1 MQTIQAHVSARI
13 LNKADRLFTN
23 RLSQVFVELLQ
34 NARRAGASLVSVT
47 TNPGA
52 TAGTTRIT
60 FTDNGS
66 GVDDF
71 NKLLY
76 LGESGWDEA
85 VERAEDP
92 AGMGLFALLHSGVT
106 VSSRGKTATITT
118 DAFLGKEPVKVRDQV
133 TPDPET
139 GTTLAFLRE
148 ETETGI
154 KETLQRVVRYGPVDV
169 LFNGVLL
176 GRQDFL
182 AGAAHIKEVDGVR
195 IGVFLGDSAPWET
208 LNFHGNVIRVN
219 LSERDLGK
227 VVRSPTHNTPL
238 NITARVDIVSTT
250 SLHLKLPDRTD
261 LVYDQAFN
269 VLRRQVRK
277 TLLEYLATVDEH
289 IAPFSVYKEA
299 LELGIF
305 LKPAVPYLQPFFV
318 SAQDSNSG
326 LEPFDGDRG
335 AYLARVYE
343 AAECALVT
351 LDDDTS
357 ETASFTFD
365 LGSRGRQL
373 PEGLVA
379 VRKERG
385 FEGYA
390 WYDSMARCHNFKMT
404 IDGKPAEDAGPISD
418 LTVVDSIQLSFDLER
433 SGAAPEQIVWDLP
446 FAGWSQDSQDEA
458 ILFITHDSEWAKTCS
473 PFQPFS
479 LIDAAQHLAFNSS
492 DDCEADSVETQQEY
506 FWRGYEKSIVDTLGG
521 AIAAA
526 RLALSR
532 ALDWDLTTALDRAS
546 LSEVRLVRKE
556 NGKWEAEIPDATQNP
571 T

>member
-34 NARRAGASLVSVT
+34 NARRAGASLVSVA
-47 TNPGA
+47 TNPGTA
-52 TAGTTRIT
+52 AGTTRIT

-71 NKLLY
+71 SKLLY

-118 DAFLGKEPVKVRDQV
+118 EAFLGKEPVQVHDQD

-148 ETETGI
+148 ETEPGI

-169 LFNGVLL
+169 LFNGVVL

-208 LNFHGNVIRVN
+208 VNFHGNAIRIN
-219 LSERDLGK
+219 LLERDLGK
-227 VVRSPTHNTPL
+227 IVLSPTLNTPL

-269 VLRRQVRK
+269 VLRRQVRRA
-277 TLLEYLATVDEH
+277 LLEYLATVDEH
-289 IAPFSVYKEA
+289 IAPFPVYKEA

-318 SAQDSNSG
+318 SAQDSNSEQ
-326 LEPFDGDRG
+326 EPFDGDQC
-335 AYLARVYE
+335 AYHPRVYE

-351 LDDDTS
+351 LDNDTC

-365 LGSRGRQL
+365 LGSRDRQL
-373 PEGLVA
+373 PGSLVP
-379 VRKERG
+379 VRLERG
-385 FEGYA
+385 FEGYD
-390 WYDSMARCHNFKMT
+390 WYDSMARFHNFKLT
-404 IDGKPAEDAGPISD
+404 IDGKPAVDAAPISD
-418 LTVVDSIQLSFDLER
+418 LTVVGSIQLSFDLER
-433 SGAAPEQIVWDLP
+433 SGAAPEQIVWNLP

-458 ILFITHDSEWAKTCS
+458 ILFITRDSEWAKTGS
-473 PFQPFS
+473 PYQPFS
-479 LIDAAQHLAFNSS
+479 LIDAAQHLAFYPS
-492 DDCEADSVETQQEY
+492 DDPDADSVETQQEY

-521 AIAAA
+521 SIAAV

-532 ALDWDLTTALDRAS
+532 ALDWDLTTALDRAN

-556 NGKWEAEIPDATQNP
+556 NGKWEAEIPNAA
-571 T
+571 

>member
-1 MQTIQAHVSARI
+1 
-13 LNKADRLFTN
+13 
-23 RLSQVFVELLQ
+23 
-34 NARRAGASLVSVT
+34 
-47 TNPGA
+47 
-52 TAGTTRIT
+52 
-60 FTDNGS
+60 
-66 GVDDF
+66 
-71 NKLLY
+71 
-76 LGESGWDEA
+76 
-85 VERAEDP
+85 
-92 AGMGLFALLHSGVT
+92 MGLFALLHSGVT
-106 VSSRGKTATITT
+106 VSSRGRTATITT
-118 DAFLGKEPVKVRDQV
+118 DAFLGKEPAQVHDQG
-133 TPDPET
+133 TPNPET
-139 GTTLAFLRE
+139 GTTLVFIRE

-169 LFNGVLL
+169 LFNGVVL

-219 LSERDLGK
+219 LLERDLGK
-227 VVRSPTHNTPL
+227 VVLSPTHNTPL

-269 VLRRQVRK
+269 VMRRQVRRA
-277 TLLEYLATVDEH
+277 LLEYLATVDEH

-326 LEPFDGDRG
+326 QEPFDGDRG

-357 ETASFTFD
+357 ETVSFTFD
-365 LGSRGRQL
+365 IGSRDRQL
-373 PEGLVA
+373 PESLVA

-385 FEGYA
+385 FEGYV
-390 WYDSMARCHNFKMT
+390 WYDGMARCDNFKVT
-404 IDGKPAEDAGPISD
+404 IDGKPAEDAAPISD

-433 SGAAPEQIVWDLP
+433 SGVAPEQIVWDLP

-458 ILFITHDSEWAKTCS
+458 ILFITRDSEWAKTCS

-479 LIDAAQHLAFNSS
+479 LIDAAQHLAFNPS

-506 FWRGYEKSIVDTLGG
+506 FWRGYEKSIVDKLGG

-532 ALDWDLTTALDRAS
+532 ALDWDLTTALDRAN

>member
-52 TAGTTRIT
+52 AAGTTRIT

-66 GVDDF
+66 GIDDF

-118 DAFLGKEPVKVRDQV
+118 EAFLGKEPVQVRDQD

-139 GTTLAFLRE
+139 GTTLVFIRE
-148 ETETGI
+148 EAETSI
-154 KETLQRVVRYGPVDV
+154 KETLQRVVRHGPVDV
-169 LFNGVLL
+169 LFNGVVL

-182 AGAAHIKEVDGVR
+182 AGAAYIKEVDGVR

-208 LNFHGNVIRVN
+208 VNFHGNAIRVT
-219 LSERDLGK
+219 LLERDLGK
-227 VVRSPTHNTPL
+227 IVLSPAHITPL

-261 LVYDQAFN
+261 LVYDQAFS
-269 VLRRQVRK
+269 VLRRQVRR

-289 IAPFSVYKEA
+289 IAPFPVYKEA
-299 LELGIF
+299 LDLGIF
-305 LKPAVPYLQPFFV
+305 LKPAVAYLQPFFV

-326 LEPFDGDRG
+326 QEPFDGDQCD
-335 AYLARVYE
+335 YHPRVYE
-343 AAECALVT
+343 AAECTLVT
-351 LDDDTS
+351 LDNDTC

-365 LGSRGRQL
+365 LGSRDRQL
-373 PEGLVA
+373 PGSLVP
-379 VRKERG
+379 VQLERG
-385 FEGYA
+385 FEGYE
-390 WYDSMARCHNFKMT
+390 WYDSMARCHNFKLT
-404 IDGKPAEDAGPISD
+404 IDDKPAEDAAPISD
-418 LTVVDSIQLSFDLER
+418 LTLVGSIQLSFDLER

-458 ILFITHDSEWAKTCS
+458 ILFITRDSEWAKTGS
-473 PFQPFS
+473 PYQPFS
-479 LIDAAQHLAFNSS
+479 LIDAAQHLAFNPS
-492 DDCEADSVETQQEY
+492 DDPDADSFDTQEEFFQQ
-506 FWRGYEKSIVDTLGG
+506 RYEESIIKVLGG
-521 AIAAA
+521 SIAAA

-532 ALDWDLTTALDRAS
+532 ALDWDLTTALDHAS

-556 NGKWEAEIPDATQNP
+556 NGKWEAEIPDAT
-571 T
+571 

>member
-1 MQTIQAHVSARI
+1 VQTIQAHVSARI

-52 TAGTTRIT
+52 AAGTTCIT

-66 GVDDF
+66 GIDDF

-118 DAFLGKEPVKVRDQV
+118 EAFLGKEPVQVHDQD
-133 TPDPET
+133 TPDSET
-139 GTTLAFLRE
+139 GTTLVFIRE
-148 ETETGI
+148 EPETNI

-169 LFNGVLL
+169 LFNGVVL

-182 AGAAHIKEVDGVR
+182 AGATHIKEVDGVR

-208 LNFHGNVIRVN
+208 VNFHGNAIRIN
-219 LSERDLGK
+219 LLERDLGK
-227 VVRSPTHNTPL
+227 IVLSPAHNTPL

-261 LVYDQAFN
+261 LVYDQAFSG
-269 VLRRQVRK
+269 LRKQVRRA
-277 TLLEYLATVDEH
+277 LLEYLATVDEH
-289 IAPFSVYKEA
+289 IAPFPVYKEA

-305 LKPAVPYLQPFFV
+305 LKPAVAYLQPFFV
-318 SAQDSNSG
+318 SAQDCNSG
-326 LEPFDGDRG
+326 QEPFDGNQC
-335 AYLARVYE
+335 AYQARVYE

-351 LDDDTS
+351 LDNDTC

-365 LGSRGRQL
+365 LGSRDRQL
-373 PEGLVA
+373 PGGLVP
-379 VRKERG
+379 VRLERG
-385 FEGYA
+385 FEGYP
-390 WYDSMARCHNFKMT
+390 WYDSMACFHNFKLT
-404 IDGKPAEDAGPISD
+404 IDGKPAVDAAPISD
-418 LTVVDSIQLSFDLER
+418 LTVVGSIQLSFDLER

-458 ILFITHDSEWAKTCS
+458 ILFITRDSEWAKTGS
-473 PFQPFS
+473 PYQPFS
-479 LIDAAQHLAFNSS
+479 LIDAAQHLTFNPS
-492 DDCEADSVETQQEY
+492 DDPDADSFDTQEEFFQQ
-506 FWRGYEKSIVDTLGG
+506 RYEESIIKVLGG
-521 AIAAA
+521 SIAAA
-526 RLALSR
+526 HLALSR
-532 ALDWDLTTALDRAS
+532 ALDWDLTTALDRAN

-556 NGKWEAEIPDATQNP
+556 KGKWEAEIPNAA
-571 T
+571 

>member
-1 MQTIQAHVSARI
+1 VQTIQAHVSARI

-23 RLSQVFVELLQ
+23 RLSQIFVELLQ
-34 NARRAGASLVSVT
+34 NARRAGASLVFVT

-52 TAGTTRIT
+52 AAGTTRIT

-66 GVDDF
+66 GINDF

-118 DAFLGKEPVKVRDQV
+118 EAFLGKEPVQVRDQD

-139 GTTLAFLRE
+139 GTTLVFIRE
-148 ETETGI
+148 EPETNI

-169 LFNGVLL
+169 LFNGVVL

-182 AGAAHIKEVDGVR
+182 AGAAYIKEVDGVR
-195 IGVFLGDSAPWET
+195 IGVFLGDSAPWESV
-208 LNFHGNVIRVN
+208 NFHGNAIRVN
-219 LSERDLGK
+219 LLERDLGK
-227 VVRSPTHNTPL
+227 IVLSPTHNTPL
-238 NITARVDIVSTT
+238 NITARVDIVSTM

-261 LVYDQAFN
+261 LVYDQAFSG
-269 VLRRQVRK
+269 LRKQVRRA
-277 TLLEYLATVDEH
+277 LLEYLATVDEH
-289 IAPFSVYKEA
+289 IAPFPVYKEA

-305 LKPAVPYLQPFFV
+305 LKPAVPYLRPFFV
-318 SAQDSNSG
+318 SAQDSNSW
-326 LEPFDGDRG
+326 LEPFDGDQC
-335 AYLARVYE
+335 AYQARVYE

-351 LDDDTS
+351 LDNDTC

-365 LGSRGRQL
+365 LGSRDRQL
-373 PEGLVA
+373 PEGLVP
-379 VRKERG
+379 VRLERG

-390 WYDSMARCHNFKMT
+390 WYDSMARCHNFKLT
-404 IDGKPAEDAGPISD
+404 IDGKPAVDAAPISD
-418 LTVVDSIQLSFDLER
+418 LTVVGSIQLTFDLER

-446 FAGWSQDSQDEA
+446 FAGWSQDSQDKA
-458 ILFITHDSEWAKTCS
+458 ILFITRDSEWAKTGS
-473 PFQPFS
+473 PYQPFS
-479 LIDAAQHLAFNSS
+479 LIDAAQHLAFNPS
-492 DDCEADSVETQQEY
+492 DDPDADSAETQQEY

-521 AIAAA
+521 SIAAA
-526 RLALSR
+526 RLALLR
-532 ALDWDLTTALDRAS
+532 ALDWDLTTALDHAS

-556 NGKWEAEIPDATQNP
+556 KGKWEAEIPTAA
-571 T
+571 

>member
-1 MQTIQAHVSARI
+1 VQTIQAHVSARI

-34 NARRAGASLVSVT
+34 NARRAGASVVSVT
-47 TNPGA
+47 ATPGA
-52 TAGTTRIT
+52 AAGTTRIT

-66 GVDDF
+66 GIDDF

-76 LGESGWDEA
+76 LGESGWGEA

-106 VSSRGKTATITT
+106 VSSRGKTAIIATE
-118 DAFLGKEPVKVRDQV
+118 AFLGKEPVQVRDQD
-133 TPDPET
+133 TPDPEK
-139 GTTLAFLRE
+139 GTTLVFHRE

-154 KETLQRVVRYGPVDV
+154 KEALQRVVRYGPVDV
-169 LFNGVLL
+169 LFNGVVL

-182 AGAAHIKEVDGVR
+182 AGAVHIKEVDGVR

-208 LNFHGNVIRVN
+208 LNFHGNVIRIN

-227 VVRSPTHNTPL
+227 VVLSPSHNTPL
-238 NITARVDIVSTT
+238 NITARVDIVSAT

-289 IAPFSVYKEA
+289 IAPFQVYKEA

-326 LEPFDGDRG
+326 LEPFDGDQCT
-335 AYLARVYE
+335 YQARVYE

-351 LDDDTS
+351 LDNDTS
-357 ETASFTFD
+357 EPASFTFD
-365 LGSRGRQL
+365 LGSRDRQL
-373 PEGLVA
+373 PGGLVP
-379 VRKERG
+379 VRMERA
-385 FEGYA
+385 FDGYA
-390 WYDSMARCHNFKMT
+390 WYDSMARCHNFKLT
-404 IDGKPAEDAGPISD
+404 IDGKPAEDATPISD

-433 SGAAPEQIVWDLP
+433 SGAVPEQIEWDLP

-458 ILFITHDSEWAKTCS
+458 ILFITRDSEWAKTGS

-479 LIDAAQHLAFNSS
+479 LIDAAQHLAFNPS

-506 FWRGYEKSIVDTLGG
+506 FWRGYEKSLVDTLGG
-521 AIAAA
+521 SLAAA

-556 NGKWEAEIPDATQNP
+556 NGKWEAEIPDAIQNP

>member
-154 KETLQRVVRYGPVDV
+154 KETLQRVARYGPVDV

>member
-1 MQTIQAHVSARI
+1 VQTIQAHVSARI

>member
-1 MQTIQAHVSARI
+1 
-13 LNKADRLFTN
+13 L
-23 RLSQVFVELLQ
+23 
-34 NARRAGASLVSVT
+34 
-47 TNPGA
+47 
-52 TAGTTRIT
+52 
-60 FTDNGS
+60 
-66 GVDDF
+66 
-71 NKLLY
+71 
-76 LGESGWDEA
+76 
-85 VERAEDP
+85 
-92 AGMGLFALLHSGVT
+92 
-106 VSSRGKTATITT
+106 
-118 DAFLGKEPVKVRDQV
+118 
-133 TPDPET
+133 
-139 GTTLAFLRE
+139 
-148 ETETGI
+148 
-154 KETLQRVVRYGPVDV
+154 
-169 LFNGVLL
+169 
-176 GRQDFL
+176 
-182 AGAAHIKEVDGVR
+182 
-195 IGVFLGDSAPWET
+195 
-208 LNFHGNVIRVN
+208 
-219 LSERDLGK
+219 ERDLGK
-227 VVRSPTHNTPL
+227 VVLSPTHNTPL

-269 VLRRQVRK
+269 VMRRQVRRA
-277 TLLEYLATVDEH
+277 LLEYLATVDEH

-326 LEPFDGDRG
+326 QEPFDGDRG

-357 ETASFTFD
+357 EAASFTFD
-365 LGSRGRQL
+365 LGSRGHQL
-373 PEGLVA
+373 SEGLVP
-379 VRKERG
+379 VRLERG

-390 WYDSMARCHNFKMT
+390 WYDSMARCHNFKLT
-404 IDGKPAEDAGPISD
+404 IDGKPAEDATPISD

-433 SGAAPEQIVWDLP
+433 SGAVPEQIEWDLP

-458 ILFITHDSEWAKTCS
+458 ILFITRDSEWAKTGS

-479 LIDAAQHLAFNSS
+479 LIDAAQHLAFNPS

-506 FWRGYEKSIVDTLGG
+506 FWRGYEKSLVDTLGG
-521 AIAAA
+521 SLAAA

-556 NGKWEAEIPDATQNP
+556 NGKWEAEIPDAIQNP